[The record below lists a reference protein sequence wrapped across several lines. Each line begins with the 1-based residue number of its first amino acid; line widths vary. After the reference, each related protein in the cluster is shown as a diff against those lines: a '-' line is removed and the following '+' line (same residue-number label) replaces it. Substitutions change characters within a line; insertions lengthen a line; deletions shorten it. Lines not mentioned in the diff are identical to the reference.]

1 MSAVGSGEVD
11 GKHLGRGVY
20 TIDPDRSAI
29 SFRTRAILGL
39 FGVRGTFD
47 VDSGTITVADP
58 VEQST
63 AEATVSAASF
73 ASGIAKRDEHV
84 RSKDYLDAE
93 RYPRIMFVGESV
105 EFSGD
110 RRTLHGRLTV
120 KETTQQI
127 SLDVSTISG
136 DERNLTARATTTID
150 RFAFGIRT
158 APGMTGR
165 TLHLDL
171 DIVASR

>member
-1 MSAVGSGEVD
+1 M
-11 GKHLGRGVY
+11 
-20 TIDPDRSAI
+20 
-29 SFRTRAILGL
+29 
-39 FGVRGTFD
+39 
-47 VDSGTITVADP
+47 
-58 VEQST
+58 EQCT
-63 AEATVSAASF
+63 AQATVSAASF

-93 RYPRIMFVGESV
+93 RYPRIVFVGESFD
-105 EFSGD
+105 FSDGCG
-110 RRTLHGRLTV
+110 TLHGRLTV
-120 KETTQQI
+120 KETTQQVT
-127 SLDVSTISG
+127 LHVSAVSG

-171 DIVASR
+171 DLVATR